1 MLAIYRRELA
11 AYFNS
16 SLAWVLMAI
25 YLFVLG
31 LIFTGMV
38 NSYSQYSMSAGMN
51 PFMARSVNVMDDL
64 VVPVQ
69 WWMGFLMLFILPLL
83 TMRLIAEES
92 RSGTLEML
100 FTYPLTEWQIVGG
113 KFFAAQTVV
122 ATMLAFSSVSVV
134 MLSRLTDIEW
144 KLIGSGYLG
153 LLLLGAAFTAFG
165 LWASSTTSSQMIAA
179 VVSYGGLMASWL
191 IMILDDQITAV
202 KETFGDLSMMSHVEA
217 MARGNVSTHNI
228 VYYLA
233 WTALFLF
240 LTVRIL
246 ESRKWRL

>member
-202 KETFGDLSMMSHVEA
+202 KETFGDLSM
-217 MARGNVSTHNI
+217 
-228 VYYLA
+228 
-233 WTALFLF
+233 
-240 LTVRIL
+240 
-246 ESRKWRL
+246 